1 MPSIETEQANRDL
14 GIFKPQGPE
23 KAIHYERTTDFSQ
36 AEKKYRTHNDT
47 MRLYHLACQLL

>member
-23 KAIHYERTTDFSQ
+23 KAIRYERTTDFSQ